1 MSSNR
6 NDQGDSGSNGP
17 PPNEN
22 TTLLRRADS
31 TSEREASEHVI
42 EYSSS
47 SLDQSHSASM
57 TRFSGLHHRRSSSSS
72 IVVSRS
78 WKAWMQTARESRV
91 FSALPAI
98 AIAFAIAHLPAPS
111 GLTATSMRL
120 LGVFAGVIMGLL
132 TSEYEMSVVL
142 GVALLVLTLT
152 KSFMCT
158 TADGRHIECDR
169 CNTMYQGESGHWH
182 EYKCDPIG
190 GSFDVAVSGFANKV
204 SWLVFTAFHIGRA
217 VEKTG
222 FGRRVSLVLVR
233 AMGHSTVGIGYA
245 VCAAELVLAPF
256 IPSNTARG
264 GGIIYPIVESVIASL
279 GVEPRA
285 GREDTVG
292 GFLSFVAAAANLLS
306 SSLFVTGMAGNPI
319 VASKAGS
326 IFGIEF
332 GFSEWFLGACVPGL
346 LVVAMVPPVMYMVM
360 RPKVDFGLLSLDIRQ
375 QYRALGPVSA
385 AEMKLCGTLL
395 GCLVLWIGTP
405 FFGVDSAVVAYMA
418 IIVLVLVDIL
428 SWDDIVK
435 NHKAWDT
442 FFWLASFIVLAEQ
455 LTALG
460 VTEYIGNS
468 LSRSLQHASPMAST
482 LMLALVYFMS
492 MYLFSSISSH
502 VVAFAGPFF
511 AAGHVLGCPPRLLT
525 ILVALFSSM
534 AGILTPFSTG
544 SVAIYAAQGYI
555 SQPRWFLY
563 GLLMSAL
570 MLATTFTAG
579 LAWWKV
585 LGWY

>member
-1 MSSNR
+1 MSN
-6 NDQGDSGSNGP
+6 NGSGRSGVGSSP
-17 PPNEN
+17 PSEHSS
-22 TTLLRRADS
+22 LLHAD
-31 TSEREASEHVI
+31 TGEREASEHIV
-42 EYSSS
+42 EYSSLDHPQDAS
-47 SLDQSHSASM
+47 SIT
-57 TRFSGLHHRRSSSSS
+57 TRFSGLHRSNTTISW
-72 IVVSRS
+72 RS
-78 WKAWMQTARESRV
+78 WKVWIQTAKESRFV
-91 FSALPAI
+91 SALPAI
-98 AIAFAIAHLPAPS
+98 VLAFTIAHLPEPV
-111 GLTATSMRL
+111 GLTPTSMRL

-132 TSEYEMSVVL
+132 TADYNMSVVL
-142 GVALLVLTLT
+142 AVALLTLT
-152 KSFMCT
+152 MTRSFMCT

-169 CNTMYQGESGHWH
+169 CNTMYKGESGNWH

-204 SWLVFTAFHIGRA
+204 SWLVFTAFHIGKA

-222 FGRRVSLVLVR
+222 FGRRISLVLVR
-233 AMGHSTVGIGYA
+233 SMGRSTVGIGYA
-245 VCAAELVLAPF
+245 ICLAELVLAPF

-279 GVEPRA
+279 GVESRM
-285 GREDTVG
+285 GEEDPVG
-292 GFLSFVAAAANLLS
+292 GFFSFVAAAANLLS

-319 VASKAGS
+319 VASKATS

-346 LVVAMVPPVMYMVM
+346 LLIFLVPPVMYIIM
-360 RPKVDFGLLSLDIRQ
+360 RPKVDFGLLSVDIRQ
-375 QYRALGPVSA
+375 QYRALGPVSTD
-385 AEMKLCGTLL
+385 EMKLCATLL
-395 GCLVLWIGTP
+395 GCLILWIGTP
-405 FFGVDSAVVAYMA
+405 YFGVDSAVVAYMA
-418 IIVLVLVDIL
+418 IIVLVLINIL
-428 SWDDIVK
+428 TWDDIVK

-460 VTEYIGNS
+460 ITEWIGNS
-468 LSRSLQHASPMAST
+468 LSRSLQHASPMTST
-482 LMLALVYFMS
+482 LSLSLVYFLS

-502 VVAFAGPFF
+502 VVAFVGPFF

-525 ILVALFSSM
+525 ILIALFSSM
-534 AGILTPFSTG
+534 SGILTPFSTG

-563 GLLMSAL
+563 GLTMSAMMLCTAFSVGL
-570 MLATTFTAG
+570 M
-579 LAWWKV
+579 WWKI